1 MLRETEGA
9 PRGVLYLTLRRLKP
23 NWRRKDTM
31 ETINIHDVVL
41 VLVLIAIAISPRA
54 IVTYLAVRK

>member
-9 PRGVLYLTLRRLKP
+9 PQGVSVSDSQRLKP

-31 ETINIHDVVL
+31 EMINIHDVVL